1 MEVIIA
7 SDQDIVAQKCADII
21 ESQITTLPDSVLGLA
36 TGSTPVE
43 LYKEL
48 INRHRDHGLDFS
60 GVRTFNLDEYV
71 GIPENHPQK

>member
-21 ESQITTLPDSVLGLA
+21 ESQIKTLPDSVLGLA
-36 TGSTPVE
+36 TGSTPVG